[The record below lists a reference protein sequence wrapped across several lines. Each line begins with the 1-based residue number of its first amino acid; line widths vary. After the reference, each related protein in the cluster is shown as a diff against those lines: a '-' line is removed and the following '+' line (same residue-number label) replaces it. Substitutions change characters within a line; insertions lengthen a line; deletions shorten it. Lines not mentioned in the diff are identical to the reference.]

1 MVKLFVGGL
10 PEGVDSIRLR
20 QLFSQFVLVNECDV
34 IKDYAFVHVADE
46 EAARIAIEKLDGY
59 ILENK
64 AINIR
69 RSTSKLRREPGM
81 DKRCYRCGSSEHKT
95 PQCPQDPALKRP
107 NNSTVVGGGPDQKRL
122 ALDPLA
128 AGGSPSYTPTIKI
141 DLTGRNPEVT
151 PAPTTAGS
159 YSYSQ
164 SQTAPGQITTQNSTT
179 SDTDAELPRPH
190 DSDLIPLY
198 EQYLDSRTK
207 YFYFRE
213 RLMKEVK
220 VRAQLAPYNQASA
233 LQAPYTNAVYS
244 AYQPQPQSYS
254 QQTST
259 LTGPYSNTSHY
270 YSSAVTA
277 TTIPGMQTSTS
288 SIPPLHS
295 SISTISTSQAAVT
308 LPAVQSTARLY

>member
-46 EAARIAIEKLDGY
+46 DAARIAIEKLDGY

-95 PQCPQDPALKRP
+95 PQCPQDPSLKRP
-107 NNSTVVGGGPDQKRL
+107 NASVTIVGGGPDQKRL
-122 ALDPLA
+122 ALDPLV
-128 AGGSPSYTPTIKI
+128 AGGSPAYTPTIKI
-141 DLTGRNPEVT
+141 DLTGRNPDVG
-151 PAPTTAGS
+151 AAAATAGS

-164 SQTAPGQITTQNSTT
+164 VQAPGQIAPPNSTT
-179 SDTDAELPRPH
+179 VDTDAELPRPH
-190 DSDLIPLY
+190 DRDLIPLY

-220 VRAQLAPYNQASA
+220 VRAQLAPYNQAST
-233 LQAPYTNAVYS
+233 LQAPYTSGVYNP
-244 AYQPQPQSYS
+244 YQQQPQTYS
-254 QQTST
+254 QQ
-259 LTGPYSNTSHY
+259 Y
-270 YSSAVTA
+270 
-277 TTIPGMQTSTS
+277 
-288 SIPPLHS
+288 
-295 SISTISTSQAAVT
+295 
-308 LPAVQSTARLY
+308 